1 MSVTAK
7 TTSDVDAVES
17 AAVQEAQKPALTPAM
32 FKSNVKP
39 TWCPGCGDF
48 GVLNAVYNAMKD
60 EGTLPENIV
69 CVSGIGCSS
78 RIPFFI
84 STYGLHSTHGR
95 TLPVALGI
103 HLANPELKVLVF
115 SGDGDSFAIGG
126 GHFIH
131 ACRRNLDVTLV
142 VMDNEIYG
150 LTKGQ
155 TSPTSMFDFV
165 TKTTP
170 FGNIDHPINPVALAL
185 IGGATFVARAFS
197 GDPKQMA
204 KIILD
209 GINHKGFSIID
220 VFSPCP
226 TFNKVDTFDYFREHV
241 HQFPDGRNLAS
252 LNEAMQY
259 ALDPKMYL
267 GVFYKKEIES
277 FEDQV
282 EKHKKGTPEDTRKV
296 IENLMMKL
304 S

>member
-1 MSVTAK
+1 MPVIK
-7 TTSDVDAVES
+7 TTQIDEAEVKQS
-17 AAVQEAQKPALTPAM
+17 AQKTEITAAT
-32 FKSNVKP
+32 FKSGVKV

-60 EGTLPENIV
+60 EGVLPENIV
-69 CVSGIGCSS
+69 SISGIGCSS

-84 STYGLHSTHGR
+84 STYGIHTIHGR
-95 TLPVALGI
+95 TMPIALGVHI
-103 HLANPELKVLVF
+103 SNPKLKVLVF

-126 GHFIH
+126 GHLIH

-170 FGNIDHPINPVALAL
+170 FGNIDHPINPIALTML
-185 IGGATFVARAFS
+185 CGATFVARAFS

-209 GINHKGFSIID
+209 GINHKGFSFID

-241 HQFPDGRNLAS
+241 HQLPDGRDLTNIG
-252 LNEAMQY
+252 EAMQY
-259 ALDPKMYL
+259 AMDPKMYL
-267 GVFYKKEIES
+267 GVFYKKEMAS
-277 FEDQV
+277 FEEQV
-282 EKHKKGTPEDTRKV
+282 ESHKKGTPENTRKV
-296 IENLMMKL
+296 IDALMKKL

>member
-1 MSVTAK
+1 MPVIK
-7 TTSDVDAVES
+7 TDEAGVAETKQVETKK
-17 AAVQEAQKPALTPAM
+17 VELTPAM

-48 GVLNAVYNAMKD
+48 GVLNAVYNSMKE
-60 EGTLPENIV
+60 EGVLPENIV
-69 CVSGIGCSS
+69 SISGIGCSS

-84 STYGLHSTHGR
+84 STYGIHSIHGR
-95 TLPVALGI
+95 TMPIALGV
-103 HLANPELKVLVF
+103 HLTNPELKVLVF

-126 GHFIH
+126 GHLIH
-131 ACRRNLDVTLV
+131 ACRRNIDITLV

-155 TSPTSMFDFV
+155 TSPTSVFDFV

-170 FGNIDHPINPVALAL
+170 FGNIDHPINPVALTML
-185 IGGATFVARAFS
+185 CGATYVARAFS

-209 GINHKGFSIID
+209 GVNHKGFSFID
-220 VFSPCP
+220 VYSPCP

-241 HQFPDGRNLAS
+241 HQLPENRNLS
-252 LNEAMQY
+252 DMNEAMNF

-267 GVFYKKEIES
+267 GVFYKKEMAS
-277 FEDQV
+277 FEEQV
-282 EKHKKGTPEDTRKV
+282 ESHVKGGPENTRKV
-296 IENLMMKL
+296 IDALMKKL